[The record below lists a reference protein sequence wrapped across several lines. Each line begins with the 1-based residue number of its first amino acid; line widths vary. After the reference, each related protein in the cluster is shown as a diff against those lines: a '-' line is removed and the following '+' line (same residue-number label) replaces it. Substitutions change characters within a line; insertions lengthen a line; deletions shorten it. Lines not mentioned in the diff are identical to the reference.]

1 MIRFHFAALTAVA
14 GSALVLACT
23 VGGADPTDIV
33 QADAGKQPSSSSGGS
48 SSGKTSSSG
57 STSSSG
63 GSSSSTSSSS
73 SGGSTSSSGGSTSSS
88 GGSTS
93 SSGGSS
99 GIIKDAGK
107 DVDPN
112 ACPPNIPLT
121 AADLDAEIGWKAAAP
136 SAGACSTADLTQLQ
150 NNFNNPA
157 IASYLDL
164 GNGLSTTC
172 KACAISLDTAGSWGP
187 IVATAADN
195 GATGFINFGACFG
208 SIEGAA
214 CGKSLQYEQFCYNVA
229 CNECAVTQAERQM
242 CITKAGDPG
251 GMCKGFGDTTTVNC
265 PNIATTAAKCN
276 TIFDA
281 VKTLCGGP

>member
-23 VGGADPTDIV
+23 VGGADPTEV
-33 QADAGKQPSSSSGGS
+33 LQSDAGTAKAPSSSSGGS

-57 STSSSG
+57 STSSS
-63 GSSSSTSSSS
+63 SSSSSS
-73 SGGSTSSSGGSTSSS
+73 SGGSTSSSSGGSTSSS

-99 GIIKDAGK
+99 GIVKDAGK
-107 DVDPN
+107 DADPDE
-112 ACPPNIPLT
+112 CPINVPLS
-121 AADLDAEIGWKAAAP
+121 AADLDAEIGWK
-136 SAGACSTADLTQLQ
+136 SATKTPGACSATDLTQLQ

-164 GNGLSTTC
+164 GSGLSASC
-172 KACAISLDTAGSWGP
+172 KACAISLDTAASWGP

-208 SIEGAA
+208 DIEGAA
-214 CGKSLQYEQFCYNVA
+214 CGKSLQYEQFCYSVA
-229 CNECAVTQAERQM
+229 CNECATTQAERQQ
-242 CITKAGDPG
+242 CVSAAGQTG
-251 GMCKGFGDTTTVNC
+251 AMCKGFGDTTTVNC

-276 TIFDA
+276 TVFDA
-281 VKTLCGGP
+281 VKTLCGS